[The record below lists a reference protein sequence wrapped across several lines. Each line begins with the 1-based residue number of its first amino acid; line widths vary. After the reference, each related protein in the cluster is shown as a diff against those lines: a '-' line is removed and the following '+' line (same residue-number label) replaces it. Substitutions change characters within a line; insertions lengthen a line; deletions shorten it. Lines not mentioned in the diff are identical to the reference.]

1 MFMTPWTKKNS
12 LLFLSVDLCIP
23 SNSSDFIVSISES
36 LAQSEIHLTLE
47 FLNEAFVGF
56 LKSSESMRQL
66 CLDYM
71 VPWLKNL
78 AVFARHSPDD
88 HKNNL
93 SKTKDV
99 LRLLIDL
106 TVRRVEVT
114 FRNMEVLELVLNLSV
129 VI

>member
-1 MFMTPWTKKNS
+1 M
-12 LLFLSVDLCIP
+12 CIP

-47 FLNEAFVGF
+47 FLNEAFIGF
-56 LKSSESMRQL
+56 LKSNEPMRQL

-78 AVFARHSPDD
+78 AVFVRHSPDD
-88 HKNNL
+88 HKKNL

-99 LRLLIDL
+99 IRLLIDL
-106 TVRRVEVT
+106 TVRRVEVHKKKESIIT
-114 FRNMEVLELVLNLSV
+114 
-129 VI
+129 